1 MNTASSPN
9 WKSVS
14 VAEGRPVPES
24 WNDTVRQDLLGTTV
38 LGTVERWAM
47 ETPDAVAVEDDGTG
61 ETGSLTYRQLNKRA
75 AWLAQQLRARGVVGE
90 ARVGVCLD
98 RSAELVVALL
108 AVLKAGGTYVPIDP
122 GYPADRIDYMLAD
135 SAPQVLIARPGTLAL
150 RAGAATPPVLELDR
164 LDAEPAHRPATAP
177 ASAIGA
183 DTSAYM
189 IYTSGSTGRPK
200 GVVVPHGGLL
210 GLAVA
215 HAEALGLRA
224 DSRVLQY
231 VSPSFDVSMADIM
244 MTLAAGATLVLSPGQ
259 PMGEELLRLLSARR
273 VTHLMVPP
281 VVLGTV
287 PEAEL
292 PDLRTVVIGGE
303 TCPEDVVARWSA
315 GGRRVINAYG
325 PTEATVCAT
334 LSAPLSADA
343 PGPYPIGAP
352 IANTRAH
359 VLDDTL
365 RAVPVGAWGELYLG
379 GPLARG
385 YHGRAG
391 LSAGRF
397 VADPFASGGR
407 LYRTGDV
414 VRWRPDGALEYGG
427 RSDDQVKVRGLR
439 IEPGEIEAVLARHP
453 AVRAAV
459 VVARED
465 LPGVKRLVAYL
476 VPEPGAGGESGEPGA
491 AKGPEKGS
499 ENGLEK
505 APEKGPDL
513 GDLRARVAAE
523 LPDYMVP
530 AAFVVLD
537 ALPLTANGKLDRRAL
552 PAPEYGAHGAY
563 GPEREYVAPRTATE
577 RTLCGIWADVLGVE
591 RVGAEDD
598 FFDLGGDS
606 ILALQVVSRVRGTLS
621 VTLPWRTLF
630 DQPTVAGLAGLVE
643 RQDTAHADAGQVA
656 VGIPLADRA
665 APLPLAPGQQRL
677 WFLHEF
683 TPGSVE
689 YNTAAALRLSGELD
703 EPALREAVTD
713 LVARHETLRTTFE
726 SEDGRPVQVVH
737 PGAVVPVRALD
748 LSALAE
754 NARVAELDAVLRAEQ
769 ATPFD
774 LRTGPLL
781 RVLAIRLAPAEHVL
795 VATLHHI
802 VTDGWSVG
810 VLVRDLGALYAA
822 RLVST
827 AVPSSVLLGSTPA
840 ALTGLPELPVQYADY
855 ALWQRDALADA
866 SVESQLAYWR
876 KKLWD
881 LPALDLPT
889 DRPRPPVRSAAGAV
903 HTFEVPKEL
912 ADGLAAL
919 GRGERASLFMVLT
932 AVTQLLLARYSG
944 RQDIAV
950 GTVTSGRDREETE
963 DLIGFFVNT
972 LVLRT
977 RIDESRSFRD
987 LLASVRDT
995 ALEAYAH
1002 QDVPFDRL
1010 VDELAPERDTSRTPL
1025 VQAAV
1030 VLQNAFGGL
1039 TEFGGMPAERV
1050 YVPRESARFDV
1061 TFEFWGHDG
1070 GLSGELEYSTDL
1082 FDAVSVERLCRHWVE
1097 LAGVV
1102 VGGLG
1107 GLGGALSGV
1116 GLLSGDEWGLV
1127 AGGWG
1132 VSGVGAGVVPVTL
1145 PGLVASRVAGGGA
1158 VGSGVVAVV
1167 CGGESLSYGELGV
1180 RVERLAGV
1188 LVGRDV
1194 GVESRVGVCLPRS
1207 VEWLVALLAVVRV
1220 GGVY

>member
-24 WNDTVRQDLLGTTV
+24 WNDTVRRDLLGTTV
-38 LGTVERWAM
+38 LGTVERWARN
-47 ETPDAVAVEDDGTG
+47 TPDAVAVEDAGT
-61 ETGSLTYRQLNKRA
+61 TSAAASLTYRQLNDRA
-75 AWLAQQLRARGVVGE
+75 SRLAQLLRAHGVGGE
-90 ARVGVCLD
+90 ARVGVCLE

-135 SAPQVLIARPGTLAL
+135 STPQVLIARHGTLAL
-150 RAGAATPPVLELDR
+150 RAGGTTPPVLELDR
-164 LDAEPAHRPATAP
+164 LDPDLAGRPATAP
-177 ASAIGA
+177 ETAVGA

-215 HAEALGLRA
+215 HVEALGLRA
-224 DSRVLQY
+224 ESRVLQY

-244 MTLAAGATLVLSPGQ
+244 MTLVAGATLVLSPGQ
-259 PMGEELLRLLSARR
+259 PMGDELLRLLAERR

-334 LSAPLSADA
+334 LSTPLSAA
-343 PGPYPIGAP
+343 VTGPYPIGAP

-365 RAVPVGAWGELYLG
+365 RRVPVGAWGELYLG

-439 IEPGEIEAVLARHP
+439 IEPGEIEGVLARHP
-453 AVRAAV
+453 AVRSAV

-476 VPEPGAGGESGEPGA
+476 VAEPGTDGESGV
-491 AKGPEKGS
+491 
-499 ENGLEK
+499 
-505 APEKGPDL
+505 EKGPDL
-513 GDLRARVAAE
+513 GDVRAHVAAE
-523 LPDYMVP
+523 LPDFMVP

-552 PAPEYGAHGAY
+552 PAPEYGTDGTD
-563 GPEREYVAPRTATE
+563 REYVAPRTATE
-577 RTLCGIWADVLGVE
+577 RTLCGIWAGVLGVE
-591 RVGAEDD
+591 RVGTEDD

-606 ILALQVVSRVRGTLS
+606 ILALQVVSRVRGTLA
-621 VTLPWRTLF
+621 VALPWRTLF
-630 DQPTVAGLAGLVE
+630 DRPTVAGLAGLVE
-643 RQDTAHADAGQVA
+643 RQDKTKPTAGPAA
-656 VGIPLADRA
+656 IPVADRA
-665 APLPLAPGQQRL
+665 AALPLAPGQQRL
-677 WFLHEF
+677 WFLNEF

-703 EPALREAVTD
+703 GSALREAVTD

-726 SEDGRPVQVVH
+726 TEDGRPVQVVH
-737 PGAVVPVRALD
+737 PGAVVPVRTLD
-748 LSALAE
+748 LSTLAE

-781 RVLAIRLAPAEHVL
+781 RILTIRLAPAEHLL

-827 AVPSSVLLGSTPA
+827 AVPPNVLLGSTPA

-866 SVESQLAYWR
+866 SVERQLDYWREQLA
-876 KKLWD
+876 D

-889 DRPRPPVRSAAGAV
+889 DRPRPAVRSSAGAV
-903 HTFEVPKEL
+903 HTFEVPKDL

-919 GRGERASLFMVLT
+919 GRSERASLFMVLT

-944 RQDIAV
+944 RQDIVV

-963 DLIGFFVNT
+963 NLIGFFVNT
-972 LVLRT
+972 VVLRT
-977 RIDESRSFRD
+977 TVDESRPFRD

-1050 YVPRESARFDV
+1050 YVPRESARFDL

-1070 GLSGELEYSTDL
+1070 GLSGEMEYSTDL

-1102 VGGLG
+1102 VGG
-1107 GLGGALSGV
+1107 
-1116 GLLSGDEWGLV
+1116 
-1127 AGGWG
+1127 
-1132 VSGVGAGVVPVTL
+1132 
-1145 PGLVASRVAGGGA
+1145 
-1158 VGSGVVAVV
+1158 
-1167 CGGESLSYGELGV
+1167 
-1180 RVERLAGV
+1180 
-1188 LVGRDV
+1188 
-1194 GVESRVGVCLPRS
+1194 
-1207 VEWLVALLAVVRV
+1207 V
-1220 GGVY
+1220 GG